1 MHSNVSYSGITTKI
15 KAMEGSLVTPKMYE
29 EISYLTSVPEF
40 ITYLRE
46 KTSYAD
52 VLKNV
57 DIMTLHRNDIER
69 LLSAGV
75 YDDFK
80 KLYRFAGAT
89 QRGYLNLYFKK
100 FETDVLIKCIRR
112 VITQSNDVF
121 TSVFADDFFTSH
133 SCLNVP
139 ALAAASTMSELIELT
154 RNSEYYEALNTI
166 HSDTAGLF
174 DYELSLELYCYRTIW
189 RTLTRKCSGTDADML
204 INCYGTKIDLLNLSW
219 IQRGKF
225 NLKLDEG
232 QLFSLIIPYYYKLKA
247 KELEGLIHSGSVD
260 EFNQILSETYYGRH
274 YDNINADNL
283 YGMYDFLVPWVT
295 DRCYRENPYSI
306 ASAYSYLI
314 KKEQEQSRLT
324 RALECIRYGL
334 NQRKI
339 LEYMNGGTFR

>member
-15 KAMEGSLVTPKMYE
+15 KAMEGNLITPVMYE
-29 EISYLTSVPEF
+29 EISYLTSVADF

-46 KTSYAD
+46 KTPYAD
-52 VLKNV
+52 ELKNV

-69 LLSAGV
+69 LLSTGV

-80 KLYRFAGAT
+80 KLYRFAGAA
-89 QRGYLNLYFKK
+89 QRSYLNLYFKR

-112 VITQSNDVF
+112 VMTQSNDVF
-121 TSVFADDFFTSH
+121 TSAFTDDFFTSH
-133 SCLNVP
+133 SCLNVS
-139 ALAAASTMSELIELT
+139 ALSTAATMSELVELT
-154 RNSEYYEALNTI
+154 KGSEYYESLNTI

-174 DYELSLELYCYRTIW
+174 DYETALELYCYRTIW
-189 RTLTRKCSGTDADML
+189 HTLTRKCSGRDADIL
-204 INCYGTKIDLLNLSW
+204 INCYGTKIDFLNLSW

-225 NLKLDEG
+225 NLKLNEG

-247 KELEGLIHSGSVD
+247 KDFDGLVHSGSVD
-260 EFNQILSETYYGRH
+260 EFNRILSETYYGRH

-283 YGMYDFLVPWVT
+283 YGMYDFLVPSVAN
-295 DRCYRENPYSI
+295 RCYRENPYSI
-306 ASAYSYLI
+306 ACAFSYLI
-314 KKEQEQSRLT
+314 KKEQELSRLT